1 MNGEIE
7 NWVRRVA
14 EASESFLDRKGPY
27 DWLIKQSIYTHFQ
40 RLIPL
45 LSMSCFKSAGGSI
58 LDVGAGTGALAIDL
72 AWRIGDGGRV
82 TVLDHDPEALQ
93 ILRTIAERV
102 GVRVEALIGDAA
114 ALPVQDAS
122 QDMTVSRFLLQ
133 HLRDP
138 LAVLAQMRR
147 VTRPGGRVV
156 IVDVDDEVW
165 VMEPPEFPHVAAWR
179 KALRTLQRQ
188 KGGDRQIGRK
198 LYGLMREAGF
208 EAIQVLVIPFVRL
221 GLQQGRR
228 AEVEQFKI
236 ERLFRERD
244 ELIDSGLM
252 TAGDFEAALSELQ
265 QGFALDRFEMDA
277 EFVAVGVVPEP
288 VGATSGVPDGG

>member
-7 NWVRRVA
+7 NWVRSVA
-14 EASESFLDRKGPY
+14 EASQTFLDQKGPY

-45 LSMSCFKSAGGSI
+45 LSMSGLKTPGGAI

-72 AWRIGDGGRV
+72 AWRAGDGGRV
-82 TVLDHDPEALQ
+82 TVLDRDPEALQ

-102 GVRVEALIGDAA
+102 GVKIEALAGDAA
-114 ALPVQDAS
+114 AIPVRDAS
-122 QDMTVSRFLLQ
+122 QDMTVSRFLFQ

-138 LAVLAQMRR
+138 LAVLVQMRR

-165 VMEPPEFPHVAAWR
+165 VMEPPEFPRVAAWR
-179 KALRTLQRQ
+179 KALRTLQRRQ
-188 KGGDRQIGRK
+188 GGDRQIGRK
-198 LYGLMREAGF
+198 LYGLMRQAGF

-228 AEVEQFKI
+228 AEVEEFKI

-252 TAGDFEAALSELQ
+252 TAGDFEAAVSELK

-277 EFVAVGVVPEP
+277 EFVAVGAVPA
-288 VGATSGVPDGG
+288 V

>member
-14 EASESFLDRKGPY
+14 EASQTFLDQKGPY

-45 LSMSCFKSAGGSI
+45 LSMSCFKTPGGSI

-72 AWRIGDGGRV
+72 AWRVGAGGRV

-102 GVRVEALIGDAA
+102 GVRVEALAGDAA
-114 ALPVQDAS
+114 AIPVQDDS
-122 QDMTVSRFLLQ
+122 QDMTVSRFLFQ

-165 VMEPPEFPHVAAWR
+165 VMEPAEFPHVAAWR

-188 KGGDRQIGRK
+188 QGGDRQIGRK
-198 LYGLMREAGF
+198 LYGLMREAGL
-208 EAIQVLVIPFVRL
+208 EAIQVIVIPFVRL
-221 GLQQGRR
+221 GLQNGRR
-228 AEVEQFKI
+228 AEVEAFKI
-236 ERLFRERD
+236 ERLLRERE

-252 TAGDFEAALSELQ
+252 TAQDFDAAVSEMKR
-265 QGFALDRFEMDA
+265 GFAQDRFEMEAD
-277 EFVAVGVVPEP
+277 FVAVGLAP
-288 VGATSGVPDGG
+288 AA